1 LYRLT
6 NSFPYL
12 LNRVGVR
19 IGELFSQRLASFDA
33 TLPMYRVLA
42 ALWERPDQRLS
53 DLSEMT
59 TIEISTLSRLVGTMK
74 RKGWVSRR
82 RLEENGRTVAINL
95 TPRGRALTEEL
106 IPIAMH
112 FEAVAVRNQSPEQV
126 ERIKG
131 ALAEA
136 YECLNEL
143 EAEITA
149 LRAAE
154 RTKRRPAARE
164 ASGQTAQRRS
174 GDGS

>member
-1 LYRLT
+1 
-6 NSFPYL
+6 
-12 LNRVGVR
+12 
-19 IGELFSQRLASFDA
+19 
-33 TLPMYRVLA
+33 
-42 ALWERPDQRLS
+42 
-53 DLSEMT
+53 
-59 TIEISTLSRLVGTMK
+59 MK

-136 YECLNEL
+136 DKCWNEL

-164 ASGQTAQRRS
+164 AIGQTAQRRS